1 LNKAEA
7 YIVCQDL
14 FKAYKGAE
22 LEVVALRGIDMEI
35 MQGEFVGII
44 GSSGSGKTTLLNIL
58 SGLDKPSSGQV
69 RIGDRDLLNMS
80 ENDLVTFRREEVGFV
95 WQSPSR
101 NILPYLKAV
110 ENVELPMVISG
121 KSVVERHERA
131 MDLLVA
137 LGLESKAGRYPDEL
151 SGGEQQRVAIA
162 VALANRPGLLLADEP
177 TGELDTRTANDVLK
191 ALQDVCAD
199 FGVTVV
205 VVTHYAGTSRFTDRV
220 VQIRDGR
227 IVAELVTR
235 ASLRRADEFVTREYL
250 VVDRAG
256 RMQLPLDSLNT
267 LGTTGRVSID
277 ADSNQI
283 ILKSEGSDS

>member
-1 LNKAEA
+1 MNKAEA

-131 MDLLVA
+131 MDLLLA

-205 VVTHYAGTSRFTDRV
+205 VVTHYAGTSIFTDRV

-227 IVAELVTR
+227 IVAELVTQ
-235 ASLRRADEFVTREYL
+235 ASLRRPDEFVTREYL

-277 ADSNQI
+277 ADSKQI

>member
-1 LNKAEA
+1 M
-7 YIVCQDL
+7 CQDL

-131 MDLLVA
+131 MDLLLA

-205 VVTHYAGTSRFTDRV
+205 VVTHYAGTSIFTDRV

-227 IVAELVTR
+227 IVAELVTQ
-235 ASLRRADEFVTREYL
+235 ASLRRPDEFVTREYL

-267 LGTTGRVSID
+267 LGTTGRVIID
-277 ADSNQI
+277 ADSKQI

>member
-1 LNKAEA
+1 MNKTEA

-14 FKAYKGAE
+14 FKTYKGTE
-22 LEVVALRGIDMEI
+22 LEVVALRGIDLEI

-44 GSSGSGKTTLLNIL
+44 GYSGSGKTTLLNVL

-69 RIGDRDLLNMS
+69 RIGHRDLLNMS
-80 ENDLVTFRREEVGFV
+80 ESDLVAFRREEVGFV
-95 WQSPSR
+95 WQSPAR

-121 KSVVERHERA
+121 QSSADRRERA
-131 MDLLVA
+131 MDLLSA
-137 LGLESKAGRYPDEL
+137 LGLEAKATRYPDEL

-177 TGELDTRTANDVLK
+177 TGELDTRTADDVLK
-191 ALQDVCAD
+191 ALQDVCVD

-205 VVTHYAGTSRFTDRV
+205 VVTHYSGTSRFTDRV

-227 IVAELVTR
+227 IVAELVSQ
-235 ASLRRADEFVTREYL
+235 ASKRRPDQLVTREYL

-256 RMQLPLDSLNT
+256 RMQLPLDSLKA
-267 LGTTGRVSID
+267 LGTTGRVRID

-283 ILKSEGSDS
+283 VLKPEGSDS

>member
-1 LNKAEA
+1 M
-7 YIVCQDL
+7 CQDL

-205 VVTHYAGTSRFTDRV
+205 VVTHYAGTSIFTDRV

-227 IVAELVTR
+227 IVAELVTQ
-235 ASLRRADEFVTREYL
+235 ASLRRPDEFVTREYL

>member
-1 LNKAEA
+1 M
-7 YIVCQDL
+7 CQDL

-131 MDLLVA
+131 MDLLLA

-205 VVTHYAGTSRFTDRV
+205 VVTHYAGTSIFTDRV

-227 IVAELVTR
+227 IVAELVTQ
-235 ASLRRADEFVTREYL
+235 ASLRRPDEFVTREYL

-277 ADSNQI
+277 ADSKQI

>member
-1 LNKAEA
+1 
-7 YIVCQDL
+7 VCQDL

-131 MDLLVA
+131 MDLLLA

-205 VVTHYAGTSRFTDRV
+205 VVTHYAGTSIFTDRV

-227 IVAELVTR
+227 IVAELVTQ
-235 ASLRRADEFVTREYL
+235 ASLRRPDEFVTREYL

-277 ADSNQI
+277 ADSKQI

>member
-131 MDLLVA
+131 MDLLLA

-205 VVTHYAGTSRFTDRV
+205 VVTHYAGTSIFTDRV

-227 IVAELVTR
+227 IVAELVTQ
-235 ASLRRADEFVTREYL
+235 ASLRRPDEFVTREYL

-277 ADSNQI
+277 ADSKQI